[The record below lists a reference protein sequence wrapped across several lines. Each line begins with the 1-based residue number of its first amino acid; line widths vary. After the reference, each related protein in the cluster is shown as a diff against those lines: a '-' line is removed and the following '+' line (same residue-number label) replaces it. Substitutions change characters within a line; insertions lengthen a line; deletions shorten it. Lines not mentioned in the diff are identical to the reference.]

1 MSLRY
6 AHVYIKEGGRR
17 RIERNKQT
25 EVEREIGLFV
35 ANKMIYWTRRIL
47 KYNM

>member
-6 AHVYIKEGGRR
+6 AHIYRKEGGRR

-35 ANKMIYWTRRIL
+35 ANKIRYWTRRIE